1 MKYSV
6 LIVDD
11 DKLVN
16 DFLTETLVRAGYE
29 CASVLSG
36 EDALLKFKART
47 FDIVLT
53 DLKMKEMDGLSLLDH
68 IKRLEPATVVVLM
81 TAYGTVE
88 TAVKAIKK
96 GAYDFLLKPVSPDA
110 LEHIMTRITEN
121 LRLKSE
127 NEILKRDLANRYQNI
142 IGKSKIMKEVFDL
155 IQSVAD
161 ARSTVMI
168 TGASGTGK
176 ELVARAIHYAS
187 NRHEGPFIKLNCAAL
202 PENLVEAELFGYE
215 KGAFTDAKKT
225 NRGRFE
231 LADCG
236 TLLLD
241 EISEMPLNLQS
252 KLLRVIQER
261 EFERVG
267 SSATISV
274 DVRIIAT
281 SNRNLKEY
289 ISAGRFRED
298 LFYRLNV
305 IPIYLPPLNERKED
319 VPVLTEHFIDKYNK
333 ENKKQVKGLSD
344 AAMRLFMNYHWPG
357 NVRELENLVERAVV
371 TSREEVLTEDDF
383 PVELAIGP
391 MGDDVPSLKV
401 PMKLEEG
408 SKYLILKTL
417 EKFNGNKTRAAEAL
431 GITTRTIR
439 NKLAEYEMERQS
451 GSPRISQESL
461 STTEE

>member
-6 LIVDD
+6 LVVDD

-16 DFLTETLVRAGYE
+16 EYIVETLVRAGYQ
-29 CASVLSG
+29 CQPVYSG
-36 EDALLKFKART
+36 EEALTVIKQKE
-47 FDIVLT
+47 FDIVLA
-53 DLKMKEMDGLSLLDH
+53 DLKMKEIDGIQLLQHVKNINTD
-68 IKRLEPATVVVLM
+68 TVYIIM

-88 TAVKAIKK
+88 TAVKAVKL
-96 GAYDFLLKPVSPDA
+96 GAYDFLLKPVLPETI
-110 LEHIMTRITEN
+110 EHILRRVTEMLD
-121 LRLKSE
+121 LRAE
-127 NEILKRDLANRYQNI
+127 NEAMRRDLADKFQNI
-142 IGKSKIMKEVFDL
+142 VGKSKAMKTVFER
-155 IQSVAD
+155 IQTIAD

-168 TGASGTGK
+168 TGGSGTGK
-176 ELVARAIHYAS
+176 ELVARAIHYSS
-187 NRHEGPFIKLNCAAL
+187 NRKEGPFIKLNCAAL

-231 LADCG
+231 LADSG

-261 EFERVG
+261 EFERIG
-267 SSATISV
+267 SSTTISV

-289 ISAGRFRED
+289 IADGKFRED

-305 IPIYLPPLNERKED
+305 IPIHLCPLRERVED
-319 VPVLTEHFIDKYNK
+319 VPLLVDHFIEKYNR
-333 ENKKQVKGLSD
+333 ENGKRVGGIDQGALNMLMK
-344 AAMRLFMNYHWPG
+344 YHWPG
-357 NVRELENLVERAVV
+357 NVRELENLIERAVV
-371 TSREEVLTEDDF
+371 TAGSPTLTEDDF
-383 PVELAIGP
+383 PVDLVLGPIGED
-391 MGDDVPSLKV
+391 MHGLKV

-417 EKFNGNKTRAAEAL
+417 EKFNGNKTKAAEAL

-439 NKLAEYEMERQS
+439 NKLAEYNIVE
-451 GSPRISQESL
+451 
-461 STTEE
+461 TN